1 VSEAVHQAWVGALSE
16 GQQSNW
22 AICKKKGLWGTG
34 SHRGGSVKAG
44 DIFYVWQ
51 SGAGW
56 LAQCVVTTQSRRPTS
71 SDPAPWPDGRDYKY
85 IFGIRVMVEL
95 STPVRPGT
103 TDNIQ
108 NVTQIPNISL
118 GQFPSLTM
126 EQHFAVAG
134 FFVTPDRDV
143 EYLNDQAE
151 AVVVQRLDLGGHGTL
166 SACQGSTR
174 PKHLSRQRPAHRA
187 VLPSDGSRDRGALRA
202 SHIKPWRV
210 STDLEKLDGYNG
222 LLLSPH
228 VDHLFDRGW
237 ITFTRDGFLKPSPR
251 LDPVVLSTWRIE
263 PKRVV
268 TPLSDRHQEYL
279 EYHREA
285 VFQKQ
290 RPCDTGILQGS
301 C

>member
-1 VSEAVHQAWVGALSE
+1 VTEAVHQAWVGALSE

-22 AICKKKGLWGTG
+22 TICKKEGLWGTG
-34 SHRGGSVKAG
+34 SHHGSSVKAG
-44 DIFYVWQ
+44 DIIYVWQ

-56 LAQCVVTTQSRRPTS
+56 LAQCVVTTRSRRPS
-71 SDPAPWPDGRDYKY
+71 ASDPAPWPDGRDYKY

-108 NVTQIPNISL
+108 NVTQIPNIRL

-134 FFVTPDRDV
+134 FFVTPDRDIENV
-143 EYLNDQAE
+143 NDQAE
-151 AVVVQRLDLGGHGTL
+151 SVVAQRLDIGDTER
-166 SACQGSTR
+166 SALIKARRGQGIFR
-174 PKHLSRQRPAHRA
+174 EN
-187 VLPSDGSRDRGALRA
+187 VLLIEQCCRVTGLAIVEHLRA

-237 ITFTRDGFLKPSPR
+237 ITFTRDGFLKPSPS

-268 TPLSDRHQEYL
+268 EPFSDRHQEYL

-285 VFQKQ
+285 VFHE
-290 RPCDTGILQGS
+290 
-301 C
+301 

>member
-1 VSEAVHQAWVGALSE
+1 
-16 GQQSNW
+16 
-22 AICKKKGLWGTG
+22 
-34 SHRGGSVKAG
+34 
-44 DIFYVWQ
+44 
-51 SGAGW
+51 
-56 LAQCVVTTQSRRPTS
+56 
-71 SDPAPWPDGRDYKY
+71 
-85 IFGIRVMVEL
+85 MVEL

-108 NVTQIPNISL
+108 NVTQIPNIRL

-134 FFVTPDRDV
+134 FFVTPDRDIENV
-143 EYLNDQAE
+143 NDQAE
-151 AVVVQRLDLGGHGTL
+151 SVVAQRLDIGDTER
-166 SACQGSTR
+166 SALIKARRGQGIFR
-174 PKHLSRQRPAHRA
+174 EN
-187 VLPSDGSRDRGALRA
+187 VLLIEQCCRVTGLAIVEHLRA

-237 ITFTRDGFLKPSPR
+237 ITFTRDGFLKPSPS

-268 TPLSDRHQEYL
+268 EPFSDRHQEYL

-285 VFQKQ
+285 VFHE
-290 RPCDTGILQGS
+290 
-301 C
+301 